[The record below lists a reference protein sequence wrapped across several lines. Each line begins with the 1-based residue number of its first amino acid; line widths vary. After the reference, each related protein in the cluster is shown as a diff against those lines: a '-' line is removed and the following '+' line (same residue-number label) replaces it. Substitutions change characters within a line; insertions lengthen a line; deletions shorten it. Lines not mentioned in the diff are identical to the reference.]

1 MYNASVFFSY
11 LDSEGIH
18 KTAGAHTEFNGIDP

>member
-1 MYNASVFFSY
+1 MQEFFFSY